1 MTATVTRRVASALKP
16 FGGPGGFWRCAD
28 GATAVEFGLVAA
40 PLLAL
45 ILAII
50 QVGLII
56 YASHSLQ
63 TAAAAA
69 SRLIL
74 TGQVQTQNMQQGDFV
89 QAVCGDAS
97 SLFACSG
104 LMVDVQSSSS
114 FPCTAPSLPSL
125 TYDAQG
131 NVTNAWGFNPGG
143 PGDIVVMR
151 LMYRWPVFLGPLG
164 LNLSNLGNGY
174 RLLMATSAFKNEPY
188 K

>member
-1 MTATVTRRVASALKP
+1 MIATVTRRISSALRLP
-16 FGGPGGFWRCAD
+16 ARPRGFWRCAD

-45 ILAII
+45 ILAIL
-50 QVGLII
+50 QVALII
-56 YASHSLQ
+56 YASQSLQ

-74 TGQVQTQNMQQGDFV
+74 TGQAQTQNMQQSDFA
-89 QAVCGDAS
+89 QAVCGDTS
-97 SLFACSG
+97 SLFTCSG
-104 LMVDVQSSSS
+104 LMIDVQSSSS

-125 TYDAQG
+125 TYDANG
-131 NVTNAWGFNPGG
+131 NVTNTGGFNPGG

-164 LNLSNLGNGY
+164 MNLSNLGNGY